1 VKRALTGIVWVA
13 VYLLLALTPLALVAL
28 ANPPAGRPFLVEF
41 SVALGFVGL
50 AMMGAQFALI
60 ARFKPVAAP
69 FGIDAL
75 TRFHKEVAYAALL
88 FILAHPILLFVE
100 NGSKY
105 LPLLNVFTAPWRARF
120 AVASVI
126 LLLVLVGIS
135 AARKRLRI
143 SYEVWQISHGILAV
157 AIVVLALAHIQ
168 GVGYYVSGDLKRV
181 LFYLMG
187 GGLVALLA
195 WIRIIN
201 PVLRLRHPWRIAEI
215 VPERG
220 DATTMVI
227 EPVGHAGFSFQP
239 GQFGWIVVDRSPFAR
254 VQHPFSFSSCGEV
267 PSGGRIALTI
277 RAAGDFTRRIGS
289 FPEGTKV
296 YVDGPHGVFTMDLR
310 QAQGYVF
317 IAGGVG
323 ITPMYSML
331 LTMKERED
339 VRPVTVFYASRDWD
353 SVILREQLAE
363 VEATTPSVQV
373 VHVLEQPP
381 DGWTGERGRISA
393 EIITR
398 NVPERQLGRL
408 EYFICG
414 PDAMMDAIED
424 LLLSIGV
431 PASRLNTERFNFV

>member
-1 VKRALTGIVWVA
+1 
-13 VYLLLALTPLALVAL
+13 
-28 ANPPAGRPFLVEF
+28 
-41 SVALGFVGL
+41 
-50 AMMGAQFALI
+50 M
-60 ARFKPVAAP
+60 
-69 FGIDAL
+69 
-75 TRFHKEVAYAALL
+75 AYAALI

-100 NGSKY
+100 NASKY

-120 AVASVI
+120 AVSSVI
-126 LLLVLVGIS
+126 LLLALVAIS
-135 AARKRLRI
+135 AGRKRLRI
-143 SYEVWQISHGILAV
+143 SYEVWQISHGVLAV

-168 GVGYYVSGDLKRV
+168 GVGYYVSGELKRT

-201 PVLRLRHPWRIAEI
+201 PLLRLRRPWRIAEI

-254 VQHPFSFSSCGEV
+254 VQHPFSFSSTGDV
-267 PSGGRIALTI
+267 PPGGRIALTI

-289 FPEGTKV
+289 FPEGAKV
-296 YVDGPHGVFTMDLR
+296 YVDGPHGVFTMDLQ

-317 IAGGVG
+317 IGGGVG
-323 ITPMYSML
+323 ITPLYSML
-331 LTMKERED
+331 LTMKGRED
-339 VRPVTVFYASRDWD
+339 VRPVTVFYANRQWD

-363 VEATTPSVQV
+363 LEAATPSLRVI
-373 VHVLEQPP
+373 HVLEQPP
-381 DGWTGERGRISA
+381 DGWTGEHGRISA
-393 EIITR
+393 EMIHRYI
-398 NVPERQLGRL
+398 PEPQLRRL

-414 PDAMMDAIED
+414 PDAMMDAIEE
-424 LLLSIGV
+424 LLLSIDV
-431 PASRLNTERFNFV
+431 PASRLNTERFKFV